1 MNNDFPP
8 SNSIYLRRR
17 SRIVL
22 PEGEGQG
29 LPLSYAVSV
38 ARNLESFGFTLS
50 EPLIRACQALSLE
63 QLTALYQQL
72 VTDLRA
78 ATGAHRAFRPM
89 YPNFPQQVMAM
100 GESELYLNAL
110 IHYVTGGKWLPPS
123 RPKLRL
129 PLMDKAEPKVIELGT
144 REEFEGLFPQVASA
158 NAALSEQDSEDL
170 TWFVST
176 FGDGIERLLPEDVPQ
191 KENMA
196 FLAGLLI
203 AHTTHA
209 EAFLGRYCK
218 TATDVLRLAVALS
231 AGDVSLAKP
240 TKFRSFKRPERRLLL
255 GLLEGRQNL
264 TEDMLRWRGRWV
276 RLGEKLHPGE
286 HRAAFP
292 KTAAAFGVLRDG
304 LPFETFNGRVETALA
319 AGDAAEAVR
328 ILTPRAG
335 DFARRLD
342 HVLRLDP
349 SAQTEAVAAFAAVAE
364 KVSTPVLLQVRAH
377 FSARPDPPPLRVF
390 FPKGSVAKA
399 HVEEN
404 VLPPLSE
411 GVCAQVADVCA
422 EALRQRFSA
431 LTPLGRV
438 YVDPKLSHYTVPFA
452 TRSAS
457 KSFRTVGRGSRLPLP
472 AGCQVLRFFVWWH
485 NGKERTD
492 IDLSAAMFDADFALK
507 DLVSYYSL
515 TGYGGVHSGDIVDAP
530 KGASEFIDVTLA
542 KVREQGVRY
551 IVMVLQ
557 SYTQQP
563 YADLPECFA
572 GWMARQEPGSGEVY
586 DPRTV
591 EGRLDLTA
599 DTRIAIPLI
608 FDVLDGTT
616 VWCDMALKSSPNWQN
631 NVHGNLSGIAVTLQ
645 SLVSLKKPNLFD
657 LFLLHA
663 EARGER
669 VGTPESADVVFSVE
683 NETPFRQEE
692 IASEYLA

>member
-1 MNNDFPP
+1 MNNDFSPN
-8 SNSIYLRRR
+8 NSIYLRRR

-22 PEGEGQG
+22 PEGAGAD

-38 ARNLESFGFTLS
+38 ARNLEALGFTLS
-50 EPLIRACQALSLE
+50 EPLIRACQTLSLE
-63 QLTALYQQL
+63 QLTALYRQL

-78 ATGAHRAFRPM
+78 ARGAHRAFRPM
-89 YPNFPQQVMAM
+89 YPDFPQQVMAM

-110 IHYVTGGKWLPPS
+110 VHYVTGGKWLPPA

-129 PLMDKAEPKVIELGT
+129 PLRDKAEPKVIELGT
-144 REEFEGLFPQVASA
+144 REEFEGLFTQIASS
-158 NAALSEQDSEDL
+158 NAALSEQDREDL

-176 FGDGIERLLPEDVPQ
+176 YGDGIERLLPEAIPQ
-191 KENMA
+191 KENIA

-231 AGDVSLAKP
+231 GGDVSLAKP

-276 RLGEKLHPGE
+276 RLGERLHPGE

-292 KTAAAFGVLRDG
+292 KTAAAFAVLRDG
-304 LPFETFNGRVETALA
+304 LPFETFNGRVEKALA
-319 AGDAAEAVR
+319 VGDAAGAVGV
-328 ILTPRAG
+328 LASRAG

-349 SAQTEAVAAFAAVAE
+349 PAQAEVVAAFAAVAE

-377 FSARPDPPPLRVF
+377 FQSRPDPPPLRVF
-390 FPKGSVAKA
+390 FLKGNVAKA

-404 VLPPLSE
+404 ALPPLSE
-411 GVCAQVADVCA
+411 GVCAQVAGMCA
-422 EALRQRFSA
+422 EALGRRFSA
-431 LTPLGRV
+431 LAPLGRV
-438 YVDPKLSHYTVPFA
+438 YVDPRLADYTVPFA

-472 AGCQVLRFFVWWH
+472 MGCQVLRFFVWWH
-485 NGKERTD
+485 NGEERTD

-515 TGYGGVHSGDIVDAP
+515 KGYGGVHSGDIVDAP
-530 KGASEFIDVTLA
+530 EGASEFIDVTLA
-542 KVREQGVRY
+542 RVREQGVRY

-557 SYTQQP
+557 SFTQQP

-599 DTRIAIPLI
+599 DTRVAIPLI
-608 FDVLDGTT
+608 FDVLGGTA
-616 VWCDMALKSSPNWQN
+616 VWCDMALRSNPKWQN

-645 SLVSLKKPNLFD
+645 SLVSLKKPNLYD
-657 LFLLHA
+657 LFVLHA
-663 EARGER
+663 QARGR
-669 VGTPESADVVFSVE
+669 LVDSPNAADVVFSVE
-683 NETPFRQEE
+683 NGTPFRQEE